1 MAVQFGFVD
10 IEYLFDRPVADVGYT
25 VVREAIERTLGFYN
39 RRVTSLTSSL
49 VTPTILA
56 KERFTMPGG
65 GTLQPL
71 DEDGNPLPTLAYEGY
86 DVAYPILGGGDAM
99 GTNRLS
105 RAFMTVEDAND
116 RTRDAQV
123 KDKNFLIN
131 HMLAAIFTKAG
142 FTWLDRTRLGYTGS
156 GSLTIMGLANGDST
170 RYITGQ
176 GSGTGTDDHYL
187 AQAAAISDAANP
199 FPAIYTDLKEHVDN
213 AEDPTV
219 DVYIPDNLEAAVRLL
234 TDFVEVLDPQIQ
246 VGTNQTVL
254 RGTIDRGF
262 GDQAIGRTNKCNII
276 LMSKLP
282 NNYMI
287 AVNRDQKPLA
297 MREYN
302 VAGFKGLF
310 TEDHNIDGNHY
321 ETRFLR
327 YAGFGVRNRTAAVVQ
342 QIGSGTYSTPAAF
355 TAPLQAA

>member
-25 VVREAIERTLGFYN
+25 VVREAIDRTLAFYN
-39 RRVTSLTSSL
+39 QRVAKMTSSL
-49 VTPTILA
+49 VVPTVLA

-142 FTWLDRTRLGYTGS
+142 FTWLDRTRLGYTGA
-156 GSLTIMGLANGDST
+156 GSLAIMGLANGDST
-170 RYITGQ
+170 RYIVGQ

-199 FPAIYTDLKEHVDN
+199 FPGIYNDLKEHVDT
-213 AEDPTV
+213 DPTV
-219 DVYIPDNLEAAVRLL
+219 DVYVPDNLVSPIQLL
-234 TDFVEVLDPQIQ
+234 TNFVEVIDPQIQ

-254 RGTIDRGF
+254 RGTIDKGF
-262 GDQAIGRTNKCNII
+262 GDMALGRVDRCNII

-282 NNYMI
+282 SGYMVAI
-287 AVNRDQKPLA
+287 NRDQKPLA

-302 VAGFKGLF
+302 VSGFKGLF

-327 YAGFGVRNRTAAVVQ
+327 FAGFGVRNRTSAVVQ
-342 QIGSGTYSTPAAF
+342 QIGSGTYSTPTAF